1 MKDSKNTMALR
12 AQYPD
17 LRAWVLGNLTLAQLE
32 AVRQAPRDCVSF
44 GSNHPLNDER
54 VIAGVFRAYR
64 QEAIGCLK
72 YEFSSLEDF
81 GDMRGQGSTFDAFY
95 HHALITAIAF
105 MTMEDPAILTEL
117 SAGCC
122 QQAGPPA

>member
-12 AQYPD
+12 ALHPD
-17 LRAWVLGNLTLAQLE
+17 LRAWVLGTLTLPQLE
-32 AVRQAPRDCVSF
+32 AVRQAPRDCLSF

-54 VIAGVFRAYR
+54 LIAGVFRAYR
-64 QEAIGCLK
+64 QEAIWCLK
-72 YEFSSLEDF
+72 YQFTSLEDF
-81 GDMRGQGSTFDAFY
+81 ADMRGQGSTFDALY

-105 MTMEDPAILTEL
+105 MVEEDPAILVEL
-117 SAGCC
+117 SARWC